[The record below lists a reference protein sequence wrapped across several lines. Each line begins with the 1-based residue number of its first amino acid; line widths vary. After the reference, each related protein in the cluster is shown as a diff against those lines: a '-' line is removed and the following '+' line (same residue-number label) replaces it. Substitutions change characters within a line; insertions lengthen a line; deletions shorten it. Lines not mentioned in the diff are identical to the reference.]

1 MWLSL
6 LKLRI
11 GAVESRFY
19 WELLL
24 KQGWPCA
31 INSGKLKAIRV
42 GERNVLPDQAPSS
55 ANQAAKP
62 AGRARR
68 NRLIRFSQFLG
79 RLPLYQAT
87 LLLDGIAV
95 VGAVVIFRLIGT
107 VLGLPVGRNYLTA
120 AVMVTVLVATP
131 IIVYALDLVRYV
143 RATSKELK
151 KTTEDLATALEAAEK
166 ANAAKSEF
174 LANMSHEIRT
184 PMNGVLGM
192 NGLMLETKLTAEQ
205 RQFANAVQESGE
217 ALLTVIN
224 DILDVSKLEVG
235 KVEIETIDFDLVEM
249 VESSAT
255 LLSSRATTKNIDL
268 AVYIDPTVR
277 RAFRGDP
284 GRIRQ
289 ILYNLVGNAIKFTEK
304 GAVVVEVALAH
315 ADQPKPGVATVRFDI
330 KDSGIGMTEEVRLS
344 LFRKFTQA
352 DSSFTRRYGGTGLGL
367 AICKQL
373 VELMGGT
380 IGVKSRPGMGS
391 HFWFELP
398 LELSD
403 ALLIP
408 TEELPQQLR
417 GVRALIVD
425 DVEMNLE
432 ITSRQLQGFD
442 MEVTC
447 CRDGFDALAE
457 MDRAAHRGHPY
468 DVVFLDQMMPGMTGE
483 TLAERIRGRSG
494 FQDSK
499 LILLSSAGPHG
510 HSENAK
516 TILDAVLLKPLR
528 QRDLLNCLSRVY
540 AGPIQAK
547 PAAPKKR
554 SLVADSAAA
563 GPRSLRVLLA
573 EDNKVN
579 QTFAMALLKKAGHR
593 ANVAENGIQAV
604 DAVMRGPAE
613 GGAFDVVLMD
623 IQMPELDGVQ
633 ATKKIRAMPPPKCD
647 VPIIALTAHAL
658 TGARE
663 EYLAAGMNDY
673 ISKPV
678 SPTLLLSKLAD
689 LAKILPTQSD
699 GEAAPAADSAAID
712 DELAKAGI
720 EMASLN
726 TLEQV
731 MTPDETRDFIEAFC
745 TEAAARLVRMTA
757 AKNTADVAQDAHAMI
772 SISGNVGGMR
782 ISQLAK
788 SIDAACKAE
797 DFQTVST
804 ILPSFSTA
812 VGAATTALQAW
823 LATRTG

>member
-1 MWLSL
+1 M
-6 LKLRI
+6 
-11 GAVESRFY
+11 
-19 WELLL
+19 
-24 KQGWPCA
+24 
-31 INSGKLKAIRV
+31 
-42 GERNVLPDQAPSS
+42 
-55 ANQAAKP
+55 
-62 AGRARR
+62 
-68 NRLIRFSQFLG
+68 
-79 RLPLYQAT
+79 
-87 LLLDGIAV
+87 LLDVIAII
-95 VGAVVIFRLIGT
+95 GAVVIFRLIGM
-107 VLGLPVGRNYLTA
+107 VIGLPVGRDYLA
-120 AVMVTVLVATP
+120 AATLVTVLVATP

-143 RATSKELK
+143 RATSRELRS
-151 KTTEDLATALEAAEK
+151 TTENLATALEAAEK

-192 NGLMLETKLTAEQ
+192 NGLMLETTLTVEQ
-205 RQFANAVQESGE
+205 RQFANAVQESAE

-235 KVEIETIDFDLVEM
+235 KVEIEAIDFDLVET

-255 LLSSRATTKNIDL
+255 LLSSRATVKNIDL
-268 AVYIDPTVR
+268 AVYIDPAVR

-289 ILYNLVGNAIKFTEK
+289 ILYNLIGNAIKFTEK
-304 GAVVVEVALAH
+304 GAVIVEVTPVPTDAQL
-315 ADQPKPGVATVRFDI
+315 PGARTVRFDI
-330 KDSGIGMTEEVRLS
+330 KDSGIGMTEEVRMS
-344 LFRKFTQA
+344 LFEKFTQA

-373 VELMGGT
+373 TELMGGR
-380 IGVKSRPGMGS
+380 IGVTSRPGMGS

-398 LELSD
+398 LQESD

-408 TEELPQQLR
+408 TEELPQQLH
-417 GVRALIVD
+417 GVRALVVD

-447 CRDGFDALAE
+447 CKDGFDALAE

-483 TLAERIRGRSG
+483 TLAERIRGRPQ
-494 FQDSK
+494 FQDTK

-540 AGPIQAK
+540 AGPVKAK
-547 PAAPKKR
+547 PATPKSQLAP
-554 SLVADSAAA
+554 AALA
-563 GPRSLRVLLA
+563 TVPRSLRVLLA

-579 QTFAMALLKKAGHR
+579 QTFALALLKKAGHR
-593 ANVAENGIQAV
+593 ADVAENGRQAV
-604 DAVMRGPAE
+604 DAILHGPAE

-623 IQMPELDGVQ
+623 IQMPEVDGVQ
-633 ATKKIRAMPPPKCD
+633 ATRQIRAMPPPKCD
-647 VPIIALTAHAL
+647 ITIIALTAHAL

-678 SPTLLLSKLAD
+678 SPALLLSKLAD
-689 LAKILPTQSD
+689 LAKILPPATRSD
-699 GEAAPAADSAAID
+699 GPVPPNDVPVEGD
-712 DELAKAGI
+712 LAKAGI
-720 EMASLN
+720 EAASLN

-731 MTPDETRDFIEAFC
+731 MTAEETREFIGAFC
-745 TEAAARLVRMTA
+745 TEATTRLARMVA
-757 AKNTADVAQDAHAMI
+757 AKDTAGIAPDAHAMI
-772 SISGNVGGMR
+772 SIAGNVGGMR
-782 ISQLAK
+782 ISNLAK
-788 SIDAACKAE
+788 SIDAACKGE
-797 DFQTVST
+797 DFQAAST
-804 ILPSFSTA
+804 ILPSLSAAIGTA
-812 VGAATTALQAW
+812 VSALQAW
-823 LATRTG
+823 LAARTA

>member
-1 MWLSL
+1 M
-6 LKLRI
+6 
-11 GAVESRFY
+11 
-19 WELLL
+19 
-24 KQGWPCA
+24 
-31 INSGKLKAIRV
+31 
-42 GERNVLPDQAPSS
+42 PDQAPSS
-55 ANQAAKP
+55 VNHAAKP
-62 AGRARR
+62 PSRPRR
-68 NRLIRFSQFLG
+68 NRLIRFSQLLG

-95 VGAVVIFRLIGT
+95 VGAVVIFRLIGM
-107 VLGLPVGRNYLTA
+107 VLGLPVGRNYLIVA
-120 AVMVTVLVATP
+120 AMVTVLVATP
-131 IIVYALDLVRYV
+131 IIVYALGLVRYV
-143 RATSKELK
+143 RAASRELK
-151 KTTEDLATALEAAEK
+151 NTTQDLATALEAAET

-192 NGLMLETKLTAEQ
+192 NGLMLETTLTAEQ
-205 RQFANAVQESGE
+205 RQFANAVQESAE

-235 KVEIETIDFDLVEM
+235 KVEIETIDFDLVET

-255 LLSSRATTKNIDL
+255 LLSSRATAKNIDL
-268 AVYIDPTVR
+268 AVYIDPAVR

-304 GAVVVEVALAH
+304 GAVVVEVAQAQ
-315 ADQPKPGVATVRFDI
+315 ADTSQSAVPMVRFDI
-330 KDSGIGMTEEVRLS
+330 KDSGIGMTEEVRMS

-380 IGVKSRPGMGS
+380 IGVRSRPGMGS
-391 HFWFELP
+391 HFWFALP
-398 LELSD
+398 LEPSD

-408 TEELPQQLR
+408 AEDLPQQLR

-425 DVEMNLE
+425 DIEMNLE

-447 CRDGFDALAE
+447 CKDGFDALAE

-483 TLAERIRGRSG
+483 MLAERIRGRPA
-494 FQDSK
+494 FQDTK
-499 LILLSSAGPHG
+499 LVLLSSAGPHG

-516 TILDAVLLKPLR
+516 TTLDAVLLKPLR

-540 AGPIQAK
+540 AGPVQAR
-547 PAAPKKR
+547 PMAPRKR
-554 SLVADSAAA
+554 SPVVAAAAA
-563 GPRSLRVLLA
+563 GPRPLRVLLA

-593 ANVAENGIQAV
+593 ADVAENGIQAV
-604 DAVMRGPAE
+604 EAIRRGPAE

-633 ATKKIRAMPPPKCD
+633 ATRQIRAMPPPKCD
-647 VPIIALTAHAL
+647 IPIIALTAHAL

-689 LAKILPTQSD
+689 LAKTLPIQAD
-699 GEAAPAADSAAID
+699 GEAAPAAGGPPTGSAAVD
-712 DELAKAGI
+712 DDLAKAGI
-720 EMASLN
+720 EAASLN

-731 MTPDETRDFIEAFC
+731 MTADETREFVQAFC
-745 TEAAARLVRMTA
+745 ADAAARLARMVA
-757 AKNTADVAQDAHAMI
+757 AKDTAEIAPDAHAMI
-772 SISGNVGGMR
+772 SIAGNVGGMR
-782 ISQLAK
+782 MSNLAK

-797 DFQTVST
+797 DFQTAST
-804 ILPSFSTA
+804 ILPSFAAA
-812 VGAATTALQAW
+812 VGAATVALTAW
-823 LATRTG
+823 LAGRTG